1 MLTSTVITAT
11 WIRATMSLGDCGGS
25 SGSFEENPQEKIE
38 WHEFWWPCLFHHIK
52 QASELKQGCD
62 YSLFK
67 KGILPMWED
76 DANKRGG
83 RWLINLEKKHRGHDL
98 NNYWLEVLL
107 CLIGEAFDDYHEDVC
122 GAVVNIRAKGD
133 KIGIWTSDALK
144 SQSVVEIGRKIKTR
158 LNINPNMPIGYQIHK
173 DTMAKS
179 GSVTKNTYTV

>member
-1 MLTSTVITAT
+1 MAGYPLLEMTYGFGMHGVKHVDVNCCNSHMDSCHNV
-11 WIRATMSLGDCGGS
+11 LGRLR
-25 SGSFEENPQEKIE
+25 
-38 WHEFWWPCLFHHIK
+38 LFHHIK

-133 KIGIWTSDALK
+133 KIGIWTADALK
-144 SQSVVEIGRKIKTR
+144 SQSVLEIGRKVKTR
-158 LNINPNMPIGYQIHK
+158 LNINRNMPIGYQIHK

-179 GSVTKNTYTV
+179 GSVTKNSYTV